1 VARRVAGTWK
11 FLSTVSEFA
20 ISLPALRVRRSVPI
34 LADSSGAYTPLSIAS
49 AQAFLPGIGKP
60 SYPIHAYY
68 STIFA
73 VFAFGVN
80 SFYCRLLFDR

>member
-1 VARRVAGTWK
+1 M
-11 FLSTVSEFA
+11 ED
-20 ISLPALRVRRSVPI
+20 RRSVPI

-49 AQAFLPGIGKP
+49 TQAFLPGIGKP